1 MPYVS
6 SAQEKFFNANRDKL
20 EAKGVNVDEWNKAS
34 KGLKLPEHVK
44 KNIIKK
50 VIKKK
55 DGKGGP
61 PSIIL
66 GGDRPVTNIPSQ
78 DSIQRKQFFEN
89 IIKTLLNNKK

>member
-55 DGKGGP
+55 DGKGG
-61 PSIIL
+61 SVITIEETETQKNTTKKTETKVTENKNEKVDL
-66 GGDRPVTNIPSQ
+66 GPD
-78 DSIQRKQFFEN
+78 
-89 IIKTLLNNKK
+89 L